1 MKKKHI
7 CEIFFFFL
15 NYVIKFRKI
24 LIKKK
29 RNKAVLVYPNQSAK
43 LPFVLAREL
52 IHFAHHL
59 LNLIK
64 DRIHEKPLKTQIKIL

>member
-29 RNKAVLVYPNQSAK
+29 EKQSSTCLSESKCKASIRPCSRINSFCTSSIELNKGSNS
-43 LPFVLAREL
+43 
-52 IHFAHHL
+52 
-59 LNLIK
+59 
-64 DRIHEKPLKTQIKIL
+64 